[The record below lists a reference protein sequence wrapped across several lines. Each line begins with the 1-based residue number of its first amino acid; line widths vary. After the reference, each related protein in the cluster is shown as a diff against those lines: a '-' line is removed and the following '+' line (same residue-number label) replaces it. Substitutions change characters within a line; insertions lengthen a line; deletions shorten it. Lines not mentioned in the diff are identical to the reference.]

1 MNTSRLPN
9 QKQPLSF
16 SLASLRSAAA
26 VVAALLAASP
36 SARAQ
41 STWDGNTLPTPG
53 DGLLWTDPLNW
64 SGDALPGGADVIF
77 ANALAGVGTIF
88 LNGDQSA
95 NSLTFTESDTLGA
108 YGTNNFLN
116 NLSGAVTVT
125 SGDFATIN
133 ASYGGT
139 NGIILSGGGTLFLNN
154 PFPTYTGN
162 ITVDGVGTTLL
173 HRQEG
178 PGVQYNGINSA
189 QEFGRFDQLT
199 LGASTT
205 VRTITLTNGGEY
217 KIINTGNNP
226 ELNFKNIVIGSGGGT
241 LNLGAGY
248 ILQNLDDLGQITATT
263 EAFTK
268 AGKGRL
274 VITGTMAVN
283 NPLAGIVNINGGML
297 SLDNITSQTVGA
309 NTYNRFTGI
318 AALGTTL
325 NINSGGTLMINS
337 GTQSF
342 SDVPIINANNGSIIA
357 VNGQDHIFGYAVA
370 AAASAA
376 SLNITGTSTLLT
388 MIPPHSQRRGNR
400 AVFT

>member
-9 QKQPLSF
+9 QKQPLSL

-189 QEFGRFDQLT
+189 QEFGR
-199 LGASTT
+199 
-205 VRTITLTNGGEY
+205 E
-217 KIINTGNNP
+217 
-226 ELNFKNIVIGSGGGT
+226 
-241 LNLGAGY
+241 
-248 ILQNLDDLGQITATT
+248 
-263 EAFTK
+263 
-268 AGKGRL
+268 
-274 VITGTMAVN
+274 
-283 NPLAGIVNINGGML
+283 
-297 SLDNITSQTVGA
+297 VGA
-309 NTYNRFTGI
+309 REHGKDFPESTGRVPPLRRL
-318 AALGTTL
+318 ASRPRRERDSFSTCSTVAPGCPVMGLRHPRGALGL
-325 NINSGGTLMINS
+325 QGGAL
-337 GTQSF
+337 
-342 SDVPIINANNGSIIA
+342 
-357 VNGQDHIFGYAVA
+357 
-370 AAASAA
+370 
-376 SLNITGTSTLLT
+376 
-388 MIPPHSQRRGNR
+388 
-400 AVFT
+400 